1 MHHTSTITHWRPKGD
16 PAVQLRVIGEEPLS
30 IRIQG
35 KPYAVIMRTP
45 GKEIEHAMGFCLAEG
60 LIDAREDIKTLA
72 FCDGQD
78 TNTITVTLKDDSLQ
92 RVGPNLDRRGY
103 ISQSSCGICGKEI
116 VSDLVSQIE
125 PLTQTTQ
132 LDTAQSYGR
141 LLGLFEHQPLRKITQ
156 AAHAAAI
163 YDAEFQLLAAAE
175 DVGRHNA
182 LDKAVGQLVQED
194 RLTTAVLLTLTSRL
208 SYEMIQKAA
217 RAKIPVVL
225 AVSRPTELAVSLADR
240 LGLTI
245 ACSDRGKGLY
255 IFTHPERLV

>member
-1 MHHTSTITHWRPKGD
+1 MHHTSTITHWQPKGN
-16 PAVQLRVIGEEPLS
+16 PAAQLQVIGEEPLS

-45 GKEIEHAMGFCLAEG
+45 GLEIEHAMGFCLAEG
-60 LIDAREDIKTLA
+60 LIDAREDIKTIA

-78 TNTITVTLKDDSLQ
+78 TNTITVTLQNNCLQ

-116 VSDLVSQIE
+116 VADLVTQIQA
-125 PLTQTTQ
+125 LTQTTQ
-132 LDTAQSYGR
+132 LDTVRSYDR
-141 LLGLFEHQPLRKITQ
+141 LFHLYEHQPLRKTTQ

-163 YDAEFQLLAAAE
+163 YDADFQLLAAAE

-182 LDKAVGQLVQED
+182 LDKAVGQLVQHES
-194 RLTTAVLLTLTSRL
+194 LSKAVLLTLTSRV
-208 SYEMIQKAA
+208 SYEMVQKAV

-225 AVSRPTELAVSLADR
+225 AVSRPTELAISLADR

-245 ACSDRGKGLY
+245 ACSDRSHGLY
-255 IFTHPERLV
+255 VFTHPERLV